1 MTRSRYNPPNK
12 SPTLAS
18 ITIGDFT
25 IRLAVQ
31 ADVDAEEAQAVGNL
45 LIYHSV
51 DGRKVEYEV
60 D

>member
-1 MTRSRYNPPNK
+1 MDIHPITTTT
-12 SPTLAS
+12 PTFDS
-18 ITIGDFT
+18 ITIGNFT

-31 ADVDAEEAQAVGNL
+31 ADVDASEAEAVGNL

>member
-1 MTRSRYNPPNK
+1 MHTHEVVG
-12 SPTLAS
+12 PTPTFTS

-31 ADVDAEEAQAVGNL
+31 ADVDASEAEAVGNL